1 MFNTIEEFNKLDS
14 ANRILSVQ
22 RALACAHSLNDMGF
36 IRDSQLGSIYENEY
50 AYIIYDDDYYD
61 CPCCQADYMSDDDY
75 WYDGLFFGYDA
86 DYADAYE
93 KSNREKARDRYRRNT
108 TKQGTFGM
116 RGYKSRG
123 RTFKRG

>member
-1 MFNTIEEFNKLDS
+1 MFNTINEFNLLDK
-14 ANRILSVQ
+14 ANRMLSVQ
-22 RALACAHSLNDMGF
+22 RALACAHALNDMGF
-36 IRDSQLGSIYENEY
+36 IRDSQLSSIYENEY
-50 AYIIYDDDYYD
+50 SYIIYEDDYDD
-61 CPCCQADYMSDDDY
+61 CPCCNWQYEDENEA
-75 WYDGLFFGYDA
+75 WYQGLFYGYDA